1 MKFMMLMIPAV
12 YQGGKKL
19 EPGFVPDPKKV
30 EEMGRYSDELGK
42 GVKIL
47 SLNGLHP
54 VTTGARVSFGKGK
67 PTVTDGPFI
76 ETKEVLGGYWMVEA
90 GSKEELVKW
99 AQRCPADPGDVI
111 EIRQIFEVEDFA
123 IKK

>member
-12 YQGGKKL
+12 YQGGQKVD
-19 EPGFVPDPKKV
+19 PNFVPDPKKM
-30 EEMGRYSDELGK
+30 EEMGRFNDEMGK
-42 GVKIL
+42 ALRIE

-54 VTTGARVSFGKGK
+54 QTTGARVSFGQGK
-67 PTVTDGPFI
+67 PTVTDGPYI

-90 GSKEELVKW
+90 PSKEEVVKW
-99 AQRCPADPGDVI
+99 AQRCPAEPGDTI
-111 EIRQIFEVEDFA
+111 EIRQIFEAADFA